1 MSQKVAG
8 RRITMKKSLLIKTI
22 NEEANDLFNG
32 LAILGYE
39 EKNERKDGILPF
51 VLTVDLDN
59 RSIRYLYFDA
69 SCNEN
74 MIAAIEKNCV
84 SINEILCDF
93 GFATTV
99 STAEPISE
107 PKVEQV
113 EQTAEPIAEPKV
125 EQVEQTAEP
134 ISEPKV
140 EQVEQT
146 AEPISEP
153 KVEQVEQTAEPIA
166 EPKVEQVEQTAEPIS
181 EPTIVD
187 VALKLYNESEK
198 VFSGVDKADKCKII
212 GEIITRCVLKPELI
226 KMILQEHKN
235 LNRMWKYIIDKVQ
248 EKAKNQQSLFSSD
261 YIVYDWAEEYFML
274 DDKAKIEEE
283 ERIEA
288 ERKAKA
294 EEEAKIKAE
303 KEAKKKERAAKKA
316 EREAKKKA
324 KEEAEKKA
332 AEEKEAPE
340 KESDNIPVAE
350 VVTSTEIVTDETGI
364 IEEVVSPDISSENIA
379 VENVEENNQTVDLE
393 SEKVANELASISESE
408 NITVEIKPVEV
419 DDFFGKISFAL

>member
-1 MSQKVAG
+1 M
-8 RRITMKKSLLIKTI
+8 
-22 NEEANDLFNG
+22 
-32 LAILGYE
+32 
-39 EKNERKDGILPF
+39 
-51 VLTVDLDN
+51 N
-59 RSIRYLYFDA
+59 RP
-69 SCNEN
+69 
-74 MIAAIEKNCV
+74 IA
-84 SINEILCDF
+84 
-93 GFATTV
+93 
-99 STAEPISE
+99 E

-134 ISEPKV
+134 I
-140 EQVEQT
+140 
-146 AEPISEP
+146 AEP

-166 EPKVEQVEQTAEPIS
+166 

-324 KEEAEKKA
+324 KEEAEKAKEEAEKA
-332 AEEKEAPE
+332 
-340 KESDNIPVAE
+340 
-350 VVTSTEIVTDETGI
+350 
-364 IEEVVSPDISSENIA
+364 
-379 VENVEENNQTVDLE
+379 EENNQAVITLNKEAQNEVVSETSIMPIPEVPTEVASEVISTENVEVINSVSVEETEENETVDLE
-393 SEKVANELASISESE
+393 SEKVANELAAISESE
-408 NITVEIKPVEV
+408 NSTVEIKPVEV

>member
-1 MSQKVAG
+1 
-8 RRITMKKSLLIKTI
+8 MKKSLLIKTI

-113 EQTAEPIAEPKV
+113 EQTAEPIA
-125 EQVEQTAEP
+125 
-134 ISEPKV
+134 EPKV

-283 ERIEA
+283 EKIEA